1 MPPARESQEQRHQTP
16 YRNAKRLGNQG
27 RSSPKLS
34 SIFPMIRTKAFLIF
48 LHKKYVLSVYDR
60 RGAGGKGDFLKKLIE
75 NEVPVL
81 AFFTQGSVSAITP

>member
-1 MPPARESQEQRHQTP
+1 
-16 YRNAKRLGNQG
+16 
-27 RSSPKLS
+27 
-34 SIFPMIRTKAFLIF
+34 MIRTKAFLIF

-60 RGAGGKGDFLKKLIE
+60 RGAGGKGDFFKKLIE